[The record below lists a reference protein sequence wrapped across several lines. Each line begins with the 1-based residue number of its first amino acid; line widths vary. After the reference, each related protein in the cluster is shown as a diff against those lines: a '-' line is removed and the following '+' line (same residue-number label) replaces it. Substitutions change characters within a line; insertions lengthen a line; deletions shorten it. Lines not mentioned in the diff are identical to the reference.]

1 MGRSPLRAGPSCTRR
16 LLRPQEWP
24 EWQNGSQPSSC
35 RSVLYAEVTA
45 TAGKAEWAERLRER
59 ATRTPCVMLKGLV
72 QLLVLVVLVLWER
85 GGGGSRLR
93 R

>member
-1 MGRSPLRAGPSCTRR
+1 MLLAMAQRHTMLARR
-16 LLRPQEWP
+16 LAL
-24 EWQNGSQPSSC
+24 
-35 RSVLYAEVTA
+35 A
-45 TAGKAEWAERLRER
+45 LRER